1 MQHRDERTLSFYD
14 RGPTPLWACRQ
25 DPRFSWCA
33 YVPASYEAQRS
44 SNYRLLVAVHGTLRV
59 VALYRDVFADFAERH
74 RLIVLAPLFPGGITS
89 PADLSSYK
97 LLRAGT
103 LHYDSILLSMVEEVG
118 EKYGIDI
125 RRFLLFGFSGG
136 GHFAH
141 RFFYLHP
148 DRLAAVSIGAP
159 GVVTLLDRERD
170 FWVGVRNFEALFGRR
185 LDIEAMRATPV
196 QMVIGAED
204 KETWEITIRPGNAWY
219 MEGADLAG
227 GDRLAR
233 LRALKASFEAAGI
246 AVRHDVV
253 PDAAHR
259 MEPMVP
265 AVEDFL
271 AETLKSAVASQSTAT
286 GRLA

>member
-1 MQHRDERTLSFYD
+1 MQDGAERRLSFYD
-14 RGPTPLWACRQ
+14 RGRTPLWACRR

-33 YVPASYEAQRS
+33 YVPQSYEADRS
-44 SNYRLLVAVHGTLRV
+44 ADFRLLVSVHGTLRSV
-59 VALYRDVFADFAERH
+59 MLYRDVFAAFAERH
-74 RLIVLAPLFPGGITS
+74 RLIFLAPLFPGGITS

-103 LHYDSILLSMVEEVG
+103 LHYDSILLSMVDEVG
-118 EKYGIDI
+118 EKYGIDT
-125 RRFLLFGFSGG
+125 RRFMLFGFSGG

-148 DRLAAVSIGAP
+148 ERLSAVSIGAP
-159 GVVTLLDRERD
+159 GAVTLLDRDHD

-196 QMVIGAED
+196 QMVVGAD
-204 KETWEITIRPGNAWY
+204 DTETWEITIRPGNAWY
-219 MEGADLAG
+219 MDGADLAG
-227 GDRLAR
+227 PDRPAR

-253 PDAAHR
+253 PGAAHR

-271 AETLKSAVASQSTAT
+271 AETLAAGAT
-286 GRLA
+286 LAR

>member
-1 MQHRDERTLSFYD
+1 VPEDYETHRSADF
-14 RGPTPLWACRQ
+14 
-25 DPRFSWCA
+25 
-33 YVPASYEAQRS
+33 
-44 SNYRLLVAVHGTLRV
+44 RLLVAVHGTLRAV
-59 VALYRDVFADFAERH
+59 TLYRDAFAAFAERH

-97 LLRAGT
+97 LLRTGA
-103 LHYDSILLSMVEEVG
+103 LHYDRVLLSMVDEVG

-125 RRFLLFGFSGG
+125 RRFMLFGFSGG

-148 DRLAAVSIGAP
+148 ERLSAVSIGAP

-170 FWVGVRNFEALFGRR
+170 FWVGVRNVEALFGQR
-185 LDIEAMRATPV
+185 LDIEVMRATPV

-227 GDRLAR
+227 ADRLAR

-246 AVRHDVV
+246 AVRHHVV
-253 PDAAHR
+253 PGAAHR

-271 AETLKSAVASQSTAT
+271 AEALAT
-286 GRLA
+286 GSTTAQTTAIRRPG